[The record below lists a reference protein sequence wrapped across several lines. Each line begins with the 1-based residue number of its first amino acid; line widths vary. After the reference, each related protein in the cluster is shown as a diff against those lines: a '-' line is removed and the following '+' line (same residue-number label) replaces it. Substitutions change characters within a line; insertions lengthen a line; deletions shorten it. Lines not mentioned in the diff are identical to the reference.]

1 MRTLAALSLLALV
14 TAGCQSHRYTENIY
28 PSGTPTVA
36 DELFVLVP
44 EGSRKS
50 IIEAR
55 TERLRMQD
63 AVAVAE
69 RDLKLERQRLEVA
82 KVEAEQTATGMTAA
96 RRSLEV
102 AEKSAEGR
110 READMDEAAAQIDR
124 ARARWHEARMNVAFH
139 ESRIAQLEDELE
151 LAKLRVDLADARVEL
166 DKAKAVA
173 KLDRPEAEN
182 IAIGDFEAN
191 VEEHETRIA
200 IAEIDAKAWEEKME
214 LRREAIE
221 ASAARFEDVR
231 SNTKD

>member
-1 MRTLAALSLLALV
+1 MRTLAALSIVVLASV
-14 TAGCQSHRYTENIY
+14 GCQSHRYTENTY
-28 PSGTPTVA
+28 PSGSPTVA

-44 EGSRKS
+44 EGSRKA

-82 KVEAEQTATGMTAA
+82 EVEAKQSATGMTAA
-96 RRSLEV
+96 RRALEV
-102 AEKSAEGR
+102 AEKSSEAR
-110 READMDEAAAQIDR
+110 REGEMDDASSQIDR
-124 ARARWHEARMNVAFH
+124 ARARWHEARSKVAFH

-166 DKAKAVA
+166 DKARAVA
-173 KLDRPEAEN
+173 KLDRPEAET
-182 IAIGDFEAN
+182 IALRDFEAS

-200 IAEIDAKAWEEKME
+200 IAEVDARAWKEKME

-221 ASAARFEDVR
+221 ASASNREDVR